1 MLNRKVLHTVV
12 TKILIVFVNHI
23 PQVQDKQRQIIQ
35 LQNILR
41 ENEDKVNAMN
51 EHLKNVRQELQHTQV
66 HIFVI

>member
-1 MLNRKVLHTVV
+1 MLLGLAFFT
-12 TKILIVFVNHI
+12 
-23 PQVQDKQRQIIQ
+23 QVQDKQRQIIQ